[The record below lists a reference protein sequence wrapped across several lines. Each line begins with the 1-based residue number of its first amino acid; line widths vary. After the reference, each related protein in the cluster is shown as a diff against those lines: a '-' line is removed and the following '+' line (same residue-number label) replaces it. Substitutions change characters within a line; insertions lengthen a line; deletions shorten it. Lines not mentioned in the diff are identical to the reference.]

1 MIGATVWAKK
11 TNPGIPPPEPE
22 TAHFEIKI
30 GVGSGPQHITLN
42 TPDSLLV
49 QNLDYYGRWLPPPTK
64 GKYNFERWSV
74 DSFNLDGE
82 QWNSCGTYI
91 ITNGDL
97 VDALNTHGIDSS
109 VEAYGFRM
117 DHNTQNRPGLTEND
131 YWYIGIA
138 WQVGTVT
145 SDPDIPH
152 IHGLMG
158 RTNPDTAWEGVYNKI
173 NDTWTVTFD
182 NAEFGVIG
190 NCENGGDI
198 ELIWEGALSFTV
210 EITRTLVQP

>member
-1 MIGATVWAKK
+1 
-11 TNPGIPPPEPE
+11 
-22 TAHFEIKI
+22 
-30 GVGSGPQHITLN
+30 
-42 TPDSLLV
+42 
-49 QNLDYYGRWLPPPTK
+49 
-64 GKYNFERWSV
+64 
-74 DSFNLDGE
+74 
-82 QWNSCGTYI
+82 
-91 ITNGDL
+91 
-97 VDALNTHGIDSS
+97 
-109 VEAYGFRM
+109 
-117 DHNTQNRPGLTEND
+117 LTEND

-152 IHGLMG
+152 IHGLMR
-158 RTNPDTAWEGVYNKI
+158 RTNPDTEWEGVYDKI

-198 ELIWEGALSFTV
+198 ELIWEGVLSFTV